1 MKILIFA
8 GTSEAR
14 KIIDYLAGSGVS
26 TDAYTATDYGR
37 DILRK
42 YPGIRTVSER
52 LDRSQMLSVMN
63 TGGYTHVIDATHPYA
78 VQATHNIC
86 SAAKEAGI
94 RYLRVIR
101 GSTAAGGVKYVSDTD
116 EAADFLNRQ
125 SGRILFATGSKDLAK
140 YTKIDGFAERV
151 FVRML
156 PSAQA
161 LTAAESL
168 GFKASN
174 IICMQGPF
182 SLEMNAALLR
192 DIKAQWLVTKDSGEP
207 GGYENKINAAEQ
219 TGTGVLVIGRPLQEH
234 GYSTDEV
241 IEMLAQL
248 RPKKRPVRR
257 FPLFTDISGMNVL
270 VAGGGNVAQRRVT
283 ALLNFEPKS
292 ITVIS
297 PQSTEQLRK
306 YAQEG
311 TVILKSRGF
320 EESDISGYDI
330 IIAASDDRQL
340 NHSIFL
346 KAKELGKHYNTADKK
361 EECSFFFPAVIIRDE
376 LTVAVCGDGH
386 DHGRVKAAAD
396 ELRAFFNGG

>member
-8 GTSEAR
+8 GTTEAR
-14 KIIDYLAGSGVS
+14 EIIDHLAGSGVS
-26 TDAYTATDYGR
+26 TTAYTATDYGK

-42 YPGIRTVSER
+42 YPSIRTVSER
-52 LDRSQMLSVMN
+52 LDRDGMLAVMK

-78 VQATHNIC
+78 VQATKNI
-86 SAAKEAGI
+86 SGAALEAGI
-94 RYLRVIR
+94 SCLRVIR
-101 GSTAAGGVKYVSDTD
+101 SSTAAGGVKYASDTE
-116 EAADFLNRQ
+116 EAADFLNTQ
-125 SGRILFATGSKDLAK
+125 SGRILFATGSKDLEK
-140 YTKIDGFAERV
+140 YTKISGFAERV

-161 LTAAESL
+161 LSAAESL

-207 GGYENKINAAEQ
+207 GGFENKIKAAEQ
-219 TGTGVLVIGRPLQEH
+219 TGTQVLVIGRPSEEI
-234 GYSTDEV
+234 GYSTDQV
-241 IEMLAQL
+241 IQMLNIQPRKSAA
-248 RPKKRPVRR
+248 RR
-257 FPLFTDISGMNVL
+257 FPLFTDISSMNVL
-270 VAGGGNVAQRRVT
+270 VAGGGNVAQRRVGT
-283 ALLNFEPKS
+283 LLNFEPKS

-297 PQSTEQLRK
+297 PESTQQLKEYALEGQISLQSRK
-306 YAQEG
+306 
-311 TVILKSRGF
+311 F
-320 EESDISGYDI
+320 EENDICGYDM

-346 KAKELGKHYNTADKK
+346 KAKELGVHYNTADRK

-376 LTVAVCGDGH
+376 LTVGVCGDGR